1 MPKQNIDVDAFILAA
16 AEVEEKILDD
26 YKRLDE
32 KCDIVISK
40 IKDRKKKNDKR

>member
-1 MPKQNIDVDAFILAA
+1 MPKYNDVEVNFLAA
-16 AEVEEKILDD
+16 AEVEEKTIDD

-40 IKDRKKKNDKR
+40 IKNRKKKSIKK